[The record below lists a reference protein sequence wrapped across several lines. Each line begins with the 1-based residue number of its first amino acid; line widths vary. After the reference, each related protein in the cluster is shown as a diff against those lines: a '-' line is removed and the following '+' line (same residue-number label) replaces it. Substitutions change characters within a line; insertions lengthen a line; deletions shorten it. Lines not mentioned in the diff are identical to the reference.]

1 MIEQVTN
8 VRFGLW
14 VQGGLF
20 YYSLDCFVRIAE
32 NCPAMESKQRERER
46 EVKADVPTLMSQ
58 RQENIPG
65 KDLISQNLSS
75 LFLFLKNVKL

>member
-8 VRFGLW
+8 VRFGSW

-20 YYSLDCFVRIAE
+20 YYSLDRFVRMAE
-32 NCPAMESKQRERER
+32 NCPAMKSKQRER

-58 RQENIPG
+58 RQENTPG

-75 LFLFLKNVKL
+75 LFLFLKNVKM